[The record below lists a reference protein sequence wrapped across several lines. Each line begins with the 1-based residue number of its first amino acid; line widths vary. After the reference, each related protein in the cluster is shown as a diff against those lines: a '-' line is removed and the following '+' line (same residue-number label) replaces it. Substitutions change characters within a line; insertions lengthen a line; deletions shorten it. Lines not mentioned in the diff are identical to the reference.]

1 MKKEGSLKAL
11 LPLLVFLIVYVGISA
26 IAGDMYA
33 VSVIVPFSAAAITAL
48 IMNRNKSLNEKL
60 DIFCTGAGENN
71 VILMV
76 LIFILAGA
84 FAQVAKDMGAVDST
98 VNLGLSILPSGLL
111 VVGLFLIACFIALSV
126 GTSVGTIVA
135 LVPIAVAVSEKT
147 GVLLAIA
154 VGAVVSGAMFGD
166 NLSIISDT
174 TIAATRTQG
183 CEMKDKFR
191 MNFRIVLPAAILTT
205 IIFGIITMNSGA
217 VIMEQLE
224 FSFIKII
231 PYLVV
236 IIAALCGMNVIVIL
250 VIGIILAG
258 GIGLFYGAFDIIS
271 LCQSMANGISGMSEL
286 IIVTLLMAGTIS
298 LIKENGG
305 IEYILH
311 KGLKKFKNKRNAELG
326 IGALVSFVDICTANN
341 TIAIVTVGP
350 IAKDISDEFDL
361 EPKRV
366 AGIMDMFSCAF
377 QGLIPY
383 GAQLISAAGLAAI
396 SPFAIMKYLYYPY
409 LMGIC
414 AIVAIFWYHRK
425 ENR

>member
-11 LPLLVFLIVYVGISA
+11 LPLLVFLIVYISISA

-33 VSVIVPFSAAAITAL
+33 VSVIIPFSASAITAL

-135 LVPIAVAVSEKT
+135 LVPIATAVSEKT

-183 CEMKDKFR
+183 CDMKDKFR

-205 IIFGIITMNSGA
+205 IIFWAITLNSGA
-217 VIMEQLE
+217 AVMEQLE
-224 FSFIKII
+224 FSLIKII

-236 IIAALCGMNVIVIL
+236 IISALCGMNVVLIL
-250 VIGIILAG
+250 VLGIILAG
-258 GIGLFYGAFDIIS
+258 GIGIYYGAFDIIS

-286 IIVTLLMAGTIS
+286 IIVTLLMAGT
-298 LIKENGG
+298 
-305 IEYILH
+305 
-311 KGLKKFKNKRNAELG
+311 
-326 IGALVSFVDICTANN
+326 
-341 TIAIVTVGP
+341 
-350 IAKDISDEFDL
+350 
-361 EPKRV
+361 
-366 AGIMDMFSCAF
+366 
-377 QGLIPY
+377 
-383 GAQLISAAGLAAI
+383 
-396 SPFAIMKYLYYPY
+396 
-409 LMGIC
+409 
-414 AIVAIFWYHRK
+414 
-425 ENR
+425 